1 MKQEGFHNQT
11 HLSPDQ
17 LTERI
22 GQLENRR
29 EDIIESIHAFWIKYG
44 MEKKYPD
51 AEGIEDRIKILDLE
65 DAKDPF
71 VDCKMQG
78 EVQSYDLLANEKYA
92 RLEELKTLLDS
103 NVKTTNII
111 TEEKKVN

>member
-17 LTERI
+17 LTQRI
-22 GQLENRR
+22 EQLEKRR
-29 EDIIESIHAFWIKYG
+29 EDIIESINAFWIKYE

-51 AEGIEDRIKILDLE
+51 ADKIQDRIIILDQE

-71 VDCKMQG
+71 GDCKMQG

-92 RLEELKTLLDS
+92 RLEELKMLLD
-103 NVKTTNII
+103 
-111 TEEKKVN
+111 